1 LRDRLSQVGG
11 LIGRLSE
18 VLTPAAAGTTQLVGR
33 ARLAVVV
40 FTAGAGTLATEIAA
54 SRLLAP
60 YFGSSTIVW
69 ANIIGL
75 ILVYLSLGYWL
86 GGKVADRRP
95 HPRLLGLIVIVAALM
110 IAVTPFVARPIL
122 DLTVRGLDAVSVG
135 AAVGSFFAALAL
147 FAVPVTLLG
156 AVAPFAIRLALSDVG
171 EAGTVAGRLYA
182 LSTVGSILG
191 TFLSA
196 IVTIP
201 LLGTQRTMLGSAA
214 LLVLAGALL
223 LGGLWQLLTLVVAG
237 LLFIPAGTIKATSG
251 LLYETESTY
260 QYIQIIERS
269 DGSRSLRLNEGV
281 AVHSVWY
288 PDSVLTGGEWDM
300 FLLVPPL
307 LDRPVERMLVVG
319 NAGGTIA
326 RAFGELYPSVEIDG
340 VEIDPEVSEVG
351 RRFLGVSENPNLR
364 VITADGRPYL
374 ELTDERYDVIVVDAY
389 RQPYIPFY
397 LATRE
402 FFRLARERLTPGG
415 VLALNVA
422 AVPGDERLSEAIGST
437 VLAAFPQA
445 WRWKP
450 LRFNELVLGFQTSV
464 DRSDLAER
472 VERVPEA
479 VASLVPLFQAGLEPV
494 NPTREPLTDDHAP
507 VEWLT
512 DRMIIE
518 HIARGG
524 ELDERLLP
532 TAP

>member
-1 LRDRLSQVGG
+1 MPTMVSRTRLG
-11 LIGRLSE
+11 
-18 VLTPAAAGTTQLVGR
+18 
-33 ARLAVVV
+33 VVV
-40 FTAGAGTLATEIAA
+40 FMGGAGILATEIAA

-60 YFGSSTIVW
+60 YFGSSTVVW

-86 GGKVADRRP
+86 GGKLADRRP
-95 HPRLLGLIVIVAALM
+95 EPRLLGLIVVVAALV
-110 IAVTPFVARPIL
+110 IAVLPFAAQPIL
-122 DLTVRGLDAVSVG
+122 DLTLRGLDAVSVG
-135 AAVGSFFAALAL
+135 AVVGSFFAALAL

-156 AVAPFAIRLALSDVG
+156 VVSPFAIRLALVDVG
-171 EAGTVAGRLYA
+171 EAGSVAGRLYA

-201 LLGTQRTMLGSAA
+201 LVGTQRTMLGSAA
-214 LLVLAGALL
+214 LLVFAGALL
-223 LGGLWQLLTLVVAG
+223 LGRRWQLLAVAVAA
-237 LLFIPAGTIKATSG
+237 LLAIPAGVVKPTPG
-251 LLYETESTY
+251 LLHESESTY
-260 QYIQIIERS
+260 QYIQIVERA
-269 DGSRSLRLNEGV
+269 DGSRALKLNEGV

-307 LDRPVERMLVVG
+307 LGRPVEKMAVIG

-326 RAFGELYPSVEIDG
+326 RAFGELYPDVQIDG
-340 VEIDPEVSEVG
+340 VEIDPEVSEAG
-351 RRFLGVSENPNLR
+351 RRYLGLGDNPNLE
-364 VITADGRPYL
+364 VVNADGRPYL
-374 ELTDERYDVIVVDAY
+374 ELTEERYDVIVVDAY

-397 LATRE
+397 LATKE
-402 FFRLARERLTPGG
+402 FFELTRDRLRPGG
-415 VLALNVA
+415 MLALNVA

-445 WRWKP
+445 WSWKP
-450 LRFNELVLGFQTSV
+450 LRFNELVLAP
-464 DRSDLAER
+464 DRPLSRTQLRER
-472 VERVPEA
+472 VEQVPAA
-479 VASLVPLFQAGLEPV
+479 VSSLVPLFQQDLERIRRE
-494 NPTREPLTDDHAP
+494 TEPLTDDRAP

-518 HIARGG
+518 FIAEGG
-524 ELDERLLP
+524 ELDEKLLP

>member
-1 LRDRLSQVGG
+1 LN
-11 LIGRLSE
+11 E
-18 VLTPAAAGTTQLVGR
+18 ALTSAPPATTIVGR
-33 ARLAVVV
+33 GRLAVVV
-40 FTAGAGTLATEIAA
+40 FMAGAGTLATEIAA

-95 HPRLLGLIVIVAALM
+95 DPRLLGLIVIAGALM
-110 IAVTPFVARPIL
+110 IALTPFVARPIL

-156 AVAPFAIRLALSDVG
+156 AVAPFAIRLALTNVD

-196 IVTIP
+196 IVLIP
-201 LLGTQRTMLGSAA
+201 LIGTQRTMLLAAA

-223 LGGLWQLLTLVVAG
+223 LGGLWQLLTVAVAA
-237 LLFIPAGTIKATSG
+237 LLFVPAGTIKPTSG

-260 QYIQIIERS
+260 QYIQVVERS
-269 DGSRSLRLNEGV
+269 DGSRALKLNEGV

-288 PDSVLTGGEWDM
+288 PSSVLTGGEWDM

-326 RAFGELYPSVEIDG
+326 RAFGQLYPDVVIDG
-340 VEIDPEVSEVG
+340 VEIDPKVSEVG
-351 RRFLGVSENPNLR
+351 ERFLGVGDNPNLH

-374 ELTDERYDVIVVDAY
+374 QLTDERYDLIVVDAY

-402 FFRLARERLTPGG
+402 FFELTRDRLTPGG

-422 AVPGDERLSEAIGST
+422 AVPGDERLSEAIGSS
-437 VLAAFPQA
+437 VLAAYPQA

-450 LRFNELVLGFQTSV
+450 LRFNELMLGVRTPLDRTVLTT
-464 DRSDLAER
+464 R
-472 VERVPEA
+472 VEDAPAA
-479 VASLVPLFQAGLEPV
+479 VASLVPLFQRGIEPV
-494 NPTREPLTDDHAP
+494 RATRDVLTDDHAP

-512 DRMIIE
+512 DRMIIA

-524 ELDERLLP
+524 DLDEELLP

>member
-1 LRDRLSQVGG
+1 LS
-11 LIGRLSE
+11 I
-18 VLTPAAAGTTQLVGR
+18 
-33 ARLAVVV
+33 VV
-40 FTAGAGTLATEIAA
+40 FTGGAGTLATEIAA

-95 HPRLLGLIVIVAALM
+95 HPRLLGAIVIVAAVM

-135 AAVGSFFAALAL
+135 AVVGSFFAALAL

-156 AVAPFAIRLALSDVG
+156 AVSPFAIRLALSDVG

-201 LLGTQRTMLGSAA
+201 LIGTQRTMLGAA
-214 LLVLAGALL
+214 VLLVLAGALL
-223 LGGLWQLLTLVVAG
+223 LGGLWQLLTVVVAG
-237 LLFIPAGTIKATSG
+237 LLFVPAGTIKAAPG
-251 LLYETESTY
+251 LLYEAESTY
-260 QYIQIIERS
+260 QYVQVVERA
-269 DGSRSLRLNEGV
+269 DGSRSLKLNEGV
-281 AVHSVWY
+281 AVHSVWH

-307 LDRPVERMLVVG
+307 LDREVERMLVVG

-340 VEIDPEVSEVG
+340 VEIDPEVSEAG
-351 RRFLGVSENPNLR
+351 RRFLGLGENPNLE
-364 VITADGRPYL
+364 VITADGRPFL
-374 ELTDERYDVIVVDAY
+374 QLTDERYDLIVVDAY

-397 LATRE
+397 LATKE
-402 FFRLARERLTPGG
+402 FFSLTRDRLTPGG

-437 VLAAFPQA
+437 VVAAFPQA

-450 LRFNELVLGFQTSV
+450 LRFNELVLAFQHPLT
-464 DRSDLAER
+464 RAELTGR
-472 VERVPEA
+472 VEGVPEA
-479 VASLVPLFQAGLEPV
+479 VSSLVPLFQSGLEPV
-494 NPTREPLTDDHAP
+494 EGTTEPLTDDHAP

-524 ELDERLLP
+524 DLDEELLP

>member
-1 LRDRLSQVGG
+1 MA
-11 LIGRLSE
+11 E
-18 VLTPAAAGTTQLVGR
+18 ALTPAAPATTLVGR
-33 ARLAVVV
+33 ARLAAVV
-40 FTAGAGTLATEIAA
+40 FMAGAGTLATEIAA

-95 HPRLLGLIVIVAALM
+95 DPRLLGMIVIVGALM
-110 IAVTPFVARPIL
+110 IALTPFVARPIL

-156 AVAPFAIRLALSDVG
+156 AVAPFAIRLALSNVA

-201 LLGTQRTMLGSAA
+201 LIGTQRTMLGAAA

-223 LGGLWQLLTLVVAG
+223 LGGLWQLLTVVVAS
-237 LLFIPAGTIKATSG
+237 LLFVPTGTIKPASG

-260 QYIQIIERS
+260 QYIQVVERS
-269 DGSRSLRLNEGV
+269 DGSRALKLNEGI

-307 LDRPVERMLVVG
+307 LEQPVERMLVIG

-326 RAFGELYPSVEIDG
+326 RAFGRLYPDVVIDG
-340 VEIDPEVSEVG
+340 VEIDPKVSEVG
-351 RRFLGVSENPNLR
+351 RRFLGVDENPNLH

-374 ELTDERYDVIVVDAY
+374 RLTNERYDLIVVDAY

-402 FFRLARERLTPGG
+402 FFELTRDRLTPEG

-422 AVPGDERLSEAIGST
+422 AVPGDESLSEAIGSS
-437 VLAAFPQA
+437 VLAAYPQA

-450 LRFNELVLGFQTSV
+450 LRFNELLLGLQIPV
-464 DRSDLAER
+464 ERADLTAR
-472 VERVPEA
+472 VEDAPDA
-479 VASLVPLFQAGLEPV
+479 VASLVPLFQSGLEPV
-494 NPTREPLTDDHAP
+494 ERTRSALTDDHAP

-524 ELDERLLP
+524 ELDEELLP